1 MLQFSILAILK
12 NQSARFVRLELSSI
26 FACLV
31 TLMICPSAQSGTF
44 EDGVQAYTKGNYALA
59 AQKFDQVVK
68 AFPNNSGALL
78 YAAMSYQGKGEQA
91 KAIAYYQQVLTKFPG
106 SAAAQY
112 AAQTLGVS
120 GGQRAPSAQAGSGS
134 VRQSSVI
141 QANGSQESDADN
153 PFQGA
158 KVYFSKSARNKMIV
172 DAYVN
177 GRPTKL
183 MFDTGAEGC
192 YFTKDQ
198 IEALGI
204 KPPEGAPTSKSYGAG
219 DAEVGTWHMPLD
231 IQVGPIKKRLTVGV
245 GNAQSDDEPAL
256 LGQTF
261 FNGFEYDID
270 NGARCINFRK
280 SVAAAGGSHSSGNDK
295 FYLIPF
301 SKRAGYGN
309 DLEINVSVHGR
320 TCRILF
326 DTGAQTTLMSMAN
339 IKALGLELPANAE
352 RSIIVGVGGEVP
364 AYHMVIDEL
373 RVGPVIR
380 RDLQVSV
387 VEVGDGLLG
396 QDVFQDWRYTIDN
409 KNQQIKLFH

>member
-1 MLQFSILAILK
+1 MTLVAMLVF
-12 NQSARFVRLELSSI
+12 
-26 FACLV
+26 CL
-31 TLMICPSAQSGTF
+31 TAQAGSF

-59 AQKFDQVVK
+59 AQKFDQVIK
-68 AFPNNSGALL
+68 AAPSNSGALL
-78 YAAMSYQGKGEQA
+78 YAAMSYRGKGDQV
-91 KAIAYYQQVLTKFPG
+91 KAREYYQQILSKFPG
-106 SAAAQY
+106 SQAAQY
-112 AAQTLGVS
+112 AGQALGVRSGQTPATASPNSSSNRQASIIQGSNPAAS
-120 GGQRAPSAQAGSGS
+120 GGQDSLP
-134 VRQSSVI
+134 
-141 QANGSQESDADN
+141 QEV
-153 PFQGA
+153 
-158 KVYFSKSARNKMIV
+158 KVYFTKSARNKIIV

-204 KPPEGAPTSKSYGAG
+204 KAPDGPPTSKSFGAG
-219 DAEVGTWHMPLD
+219 NAEVGTWHMPLD

-245 GNAQSDDEPAL
+245 GNAESDGEPAL

-270 NGARCINFRK
+270 NGAHCIRFRK
-280 SVAAAGGSHSSGNDK
+280 SVAAGGGRTASGNASL
-295 FYLIPF
+295 YSIPF

-309 DLEINVSVHGR
+309 DLEITVSVHGR
-320 TCRILF
+320 SCRILF
-326 DTGAQTTLMSMAN
+326 DTGAQTTMMSKAN
-339 IKALGLELPANAE
+339 IKALGLEVPPDAE
-352 RSIIVGVGGEVP
+352 RSAIIGVGGAIP

-387 VEVGDGLLG
+387 VETGDGLLG

-409 KNQQIKLFH
+409 QNQQIKLFH